1 MYLECAQTATYGLR
15 GGFFPS
21 FAFMV
26 SPLSPPP
33 DPNLDQ
39 AIGQQNYLE
48 NLWKLCNVEGPY
60 AFHSEYCIFR
70 KSQVITPLAI
80 MPSDIGIHMFLY

>member
-1 MYLECAQTATYGLR
+1 MVYVEVSSPVL
-15 GGFFPS
+15 PS
-21 FAFMV
+21 WCHR
-26 SPLSPPP
+26 SRLPL

-39 AIGQQNYLE
+39 VIGQQNYLE

-70 KSQVITPLAI
+70 KSQVIIPLAI